1 MSNSLTE
8 EAAADLEIE
17 RKFLVAELPDLA
29 GLKSVDVGQGYL
41 THSDDSVEIRL
52 RRKVSGGTA
61 NFFMTL
67 KSDGALERK
76 EIEVAVSAEQFESF
90 WPATAGR
97 QIEKTRYVGALDH
110 GLHYELD
117 VFHGGLK
124 GLLLV
129 EVEFPSVEAANRF
142 KAPAWFGEDV
152 TGNKGYKNK
161 ALAVKGM
168 PLP

>member
-1 MSNSLTE
+1 MNKAVAE
-8 EAAADLEIE
+8 EAPTALEIE

-29 GLKSVDVGQGYL
+29 GLESVDVAQGYL

-52 RRKVSGGTA
+52 RKKAAGGTA
-61 NFFMTL
+61 NYFMTL

-90 WPATAGR
+90 WPATMGR
-97 QIEKTRYVGALDH
+97 QVEKTRYVGALGD

-129 EVEFPSVEAANRF
+129 EVEFPSVEAANSF
-142 KAPAWFGEDV
+142 VAPDWFGADV
-152 TGNKGYKNK
+152 TSNKGYKNK

-168 PLP
+168 PKR